1 MCQVEYKYFS
11 KYQRSWLSS
20 LTFFLG
26 ILGTTTLIEEYR
38 DMKKRQKNNVLQKHI
53 SDTKVTIETKRFY
66 IFFSSFDFCLQ
77 RFFLVMKRHIY
88 WHQSRCRNLMN
99 QYQNVQKWVHQC
111 HLMCPVVT
119 RGMRRDT
126 SACTTAAVRTINIL
140 CTWTS
145 ISTWLTWKYN
155 LTPVL
160 DRCILLPRII
170 TGDCIV
176 TN

>member
-1 MCQVEYKYFS
+1 MSLSLFLLVDTVRSLHSLNHHIIHNNVETNHYENGGFSGLLCQVEYKYFS

-88 WHQSRCRNLMN
+88 WHQSWWRNLMN
-99 QYQNVQKWVHQC
+99 QYQNVQK
-111 HLMCPVVT
+111 
-119 RGMRRDT
+119 
-126 SACTTAAVRTINIL
+126 
-140 CTWTS
+140 
-145 ISTWLTWKYN
+145 
-155 LTPVL
+155 
-160 DRCILLPRII
+160 
-170 TGDCIV
+170 
-176 TN
+176 